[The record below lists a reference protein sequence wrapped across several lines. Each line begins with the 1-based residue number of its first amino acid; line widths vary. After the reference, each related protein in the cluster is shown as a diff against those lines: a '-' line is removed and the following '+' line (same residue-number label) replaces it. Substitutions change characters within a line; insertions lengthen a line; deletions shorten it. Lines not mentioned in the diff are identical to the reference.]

1 MAIRSGDQPAI
12 TGVVTSY
19 IEHWELTTKQ
29 ATALVKAT
37 DETEIAELEARF
49 GFSQQD
55 AVTHFVE
62 QTEWGLETFP
72 QYQDRRGSF
81 RERLEALR
89 SRWNDWQSC

>member
-1 MAIRSGDQPAI
+1 MANRWGNDEAI
-12 TGVVTSY
+12 EGVVASAVK
-19 IEHWELTTKQ
+19 HWELTTRQ
-29 ATALVKAT
+29 AAALVKAT

-72 QYQDRRGSF
+72 QYQGRQGPF
-81 RERLEALR
+81 WERLAALR
-89 SRWNDWQSC
+89 SRWKDWENC